1 MAAAYSGVQ
10 IEGLRTLRST
20 LKKSG
25 DDLTEL
31 KGVNSAAAGI
41 AAGRA
46 QGWAPVQTGALAG
59 TVRSSGT
66 KTAGIVRAGNNR
78 RSSSGVPY
86 AAPIHWGW
94 PARNIKANPFLSYS
108 AQATEP
114 TWIKLYTDYLDKT
127 IAKIKGI

>member
-1 MAAAYSGVQ
+1 MAYQGVK
-10 IEGLRTLRST
+10 IEGMRNLRRTL
-20 LKKSG
+20 KQAG

-31 KGVNSAAAGI
+31 KEVNKAAAEI
-41 AAGRA
+41 AATRA
-46 QGWAPVQTGALAG
+46 KGWAPIVSGQLAA

-78 RSSSGVPY
+78 KSSTGVPY

-108 AQATEP
+108 AQDTEP
-114 TWIKLYTDYLDKT
+114 RWLKLYENYIDKT
-127 IAKIKGI
+127 LGKIRGI